1 MEMTIEELEEYR
13 KKLEEELD
21 AIVCE
26 KISKWERNGYTAH
39 GIVWNLRNFNIFTG
53 KKKEDNRTMNQK
65 IEDSQKPILTYGVE
79 GVKTYRS
86 DLQ

>member
-1 MEMTIEELEEYR
+1 MEITIEEMEEYR

-39 GIVWNLRNFNIFTG
+39 GIVWNLRNFNVFTG
-53 KKKEDNRTMNQK
+53 KKKEDSRSMSQK
-65 IEDSQKPILTYGVE
+65 IEDSKKPILTYGE
-79 GVKTYRS
+79 MGVSTYRS
-86 DLQ
+86 DRQ